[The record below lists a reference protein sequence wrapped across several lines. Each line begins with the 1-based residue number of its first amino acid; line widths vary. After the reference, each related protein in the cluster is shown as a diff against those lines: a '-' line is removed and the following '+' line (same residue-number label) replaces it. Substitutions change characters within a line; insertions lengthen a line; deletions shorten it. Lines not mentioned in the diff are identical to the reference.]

1 MYIYGSNIYVYKE
14 DILAVLNGK
23 DDVPVNGPIS
33 EYSYNEKYLP

>member
-1 MYIYGSNIYVYKE
+1 MYIYGSIIYVYKE

-33 EYSYNEKYLP
+33 KYSCNENYLP

>member
-1 MYIYGSNIYVYKE
+1 MYIYGSIINVYKE

-33 EYSYNEKYLP
+33 KYSCNENYLP